1 MPKRTRDGDDVLRCN
16 GDEHEKRHDVNECH
30 LVQTKHRIVVNEP
43 QDCSKWNERS
53 IDANY

>member
-1 MPKRTRDGDDVLRCN
+1 VPKRTRDGDDVLRCN